1 MNYIITNRKKY
12 FDRIDKY
19 YFNSFEEFQKD
30 IKDKEK
36 LAYDS
41 ETTGLS
47 FLKNK
52 IFAIQIGTGVNNYL
66 FDIEGLDFPIEL
78 IFEKIKDKT
87 LILHNALFDLTFMYK
102 HNFFPKKVKCTF
114 LASKILNNGL
124 IHIRHDFG
132 TVMSTYLN
140 IKYDKTE
147 QENINKIKLSTKE
160 SIQYCFNDVDKL
172 IELEKVLEQRLIK
185 VGSEESYYL
194 HNKWI
199 RACAYMECCG
209 VPINK
214 NKWKLKIKRD
224 KEEQIHIKKTVEDYI
239 INNLPK
245 FCDKQLDLFSSEPKL
260 NISINSPLQMI
271 NVFEELGINIMDDTK
286 KTGKSISNDIINKS
300 DHPFVKLW
308 QDYTSITHDVTTFG
322 ENFLPSIFEGRL
334 YTKYKPILNTARISA
349 GGKNKDKYEID
360 NVNTLNIP
368 SNQKSREPFEANPGF
383 KYLVADYDGQE
394 NICVADLTGDKVMI
408 DSIINDLC
416 LHCAFARLIFPEIK
430 HLSDDEIKKFHK
442 DKRQFAKAPR
452 FAINF
457 GGSAYTLH
465 TKENIPIKEAIHIEK
480 MYKELHP
487 SIIKFGNDTLEKA
500 VETGYIEYALG
511 FKLYLPYFEEFKKLH
526 IWIKSLNKTWWDK
539 YKIGKLEYKK
549 QKEAIEQGKEYFIK
563 DKISF
568 ELYKYNASSISKY
581 FQKKGEYLRLCLNA
595 PSQGTAAHITK
606 AATNAIYEYIMENNH
621 FWKARISLVVHDELN
636 MEVVDELASEYQKVI
651 EKCMIEE
658 GNKFL
663 KRGVVSLSTKCNIGN
678 NWYEAK

>member
-1 MNYIITNRKKY
+1 
-12 FDRIDKY
+12 
-19 YFNSFEEFQKD
+19 
-30 IKDKEK
+30 
-36 LAYDS
+36 
-41 ETTGLS
+41 
-47 FLKNK
+47 
-52 IFAIQIGTGVNNYL
+52 V
-66 FDIEGLDFPIEL
+66 
-78 IFEKIKDKT
+78 
-87 LILHNALFDLTFMYK
+87 
-102 HNFFPKKVKCTF
+102 
-114 LASKILNNGL
+114 
-124 IHIRHDFG
+124 
-132 TVMSTYLN
+132 
-140 IKYDKTE
+140 
-147 QENINKIKLSTKE
+147 
-160 SIQYCFNDVDKL
+160 
-172 IELEKVLEQRLIK
+172 
-185 VGSEESYYL
+185 
-194 HNKWI
+194 
-199 RACAYMECCG
+199 
-209 VPINK
+209 
-214 NKWKLKIKRD
+214 
-224 KEEQIHIKKTVEDYI
+224 
-239 INNLPK
+239 
-245 FCDKQLDLFSSEPKL
+245 
-260 NISINSPLQMI
+260 
-271 NVFEELGINIMDDTK
+271 
-286 KTGKSISNDIINKS
+286 
-300 DHPFVKLW
+300 
-308 QDYTSITHDVTTFG
+308 
-322 ENFLPSIFEGRL
+322 
-334 YTKYKPILNTARISA
+334 
-349 GGKNKDKYEID
+349 
-360 NVNTLNIP
+360 
-368 SNQKSREPFEANPGF
+368 
-383 KYLVADYDGQE
+383 QE

-511 FKLYLPYFEEFKKLH
+511 FKLYLPYFEEFKKTH

-568 ELYKYNASSISKY
+568 ELYKHNASSISKY

-636 MEVVDELASEYQKVI
+636 MEVADELASEYQKVI

-678 NWYEAK
+678 NWYESK